1 MVHFG
6 LTLFFREGGSPML
19 RDRYA
24 PMDLFTFVP
33 ALSLALEPVLAQLD
47 QLLDDDALV
56 QGVKADLLRRAP
68 HTATRGRRST
78 PVEVILR
85 MLVVKRLYGWSYEET
100 EQFVADS
107 LVLRQFCRIYLEA
120 VPDDTTLLRWA
131 NLIEP
136 TTLAVL
142 NDRVVELARSLRLT
156 RGRKLR
162 VDSMVVETHI
172 HHPTDSRLLGDG
184 VHVLSRWL
192 RRAKRVLADRAPLS
206 RTLFRSRTRSVRR
219 LAQQIHRLARRKG
232 EEAAEQ
238 LQAAYA
244 RLLAVARQSCRQA
257 ERVQPLLVRRRNR
270 VAQRIAARL
279 AQYLPLVRQ
288 AICQAQ
294 RRVLDGGQVPA
305 GEKLLSVFE
314 PHTQVIQRHKPGKPV
329 EFGRKVWL
337 AEVEGGLISE
347 YRMAAQPGP
356 DAPYLVPSLTRHISR
371 FGKPPHV
378 LAGDRGVYTA
388 DNEHRAQHLGVKR
401 VAIPYAGRASPQ
413 RRHLERASWFR
424 RGFRFRAGIE
434 GRISV
439 LRRRFGLARCLAHGE
454 AGLGRW
460 VGWGVLT
467 ANLVQMAHAL
477 VKRQVAPTPATA
489 A

>member
-1 MVHFG
+1 
-6 LTLFFREGGSPML
+6 ML
-19 RDRYA
+19 RDRYP
-24 PMDLFTFVP
+24 PMDLFAFIP
-33 ALSLALEPVLAQLD
+33 ALRLGLEPVLAQLD
-47 QLLDDDALV
+47 QLLDDDALF
-56 QGVKADLLRRAP
+56 QRVKADLLRRAP

-100 EQFVADS
+100 EHFVADS

-136 TTLAVL
+136 TTLAAL
-142 NDRVVELARSLRLT
+142 NERVMALARSLKLT

-172 HHPTDSRLLGDG
+172 HHPTDSRLVGDG
-184 VHVLSRWL
+184 VRVLSRWL
-192 RRAKRVLADRAPLS
+192 RRAKRVLSRGAPLPQH
-206 RTLFRSRTRSVRR
+206 LFRSRTRSVRR
-219 LAQQIHRLARRKG
+219 LAQQLHRLARHTG
-232 EEAAEQ
+232 TEAAAQ
-238 LQAAYA
+238 LRTAYA
-244 RLLAVARQSCRQA
+244 RLLHVAQQSCRQA
-257 ERVQPLLVRRRNR
+257 EQVLALLARRRSGVACR
-270 VAQRIAARL
+270 VAARL
-279 AQYLPLVRQ
+279 THYLPLVRQ
-288 AICQAQ
+288 AMRQGHQ
-294 RRVLDGGQVPA
+294 RVLEGKQVA
-305 GEKLLSVFE
+305 AAEKLLSLFE
-314 PHTQVIQRHKPGKPV
+314 PHTQVIQRHRPGKPV

-347 YRMAAQPGP
+347 HGIAAQPGS
-356 DAPYLVPSLTRHISR
+356 DAPYLVPSVAGHIVR
-371 FGKPPHV
+371 FDQPPHL
-378 LAGDRGVYTA
+378 LAGDRGVHTA
-388 DNEHRAQHLGVKR
+388 DNEQRAQQLGVKR

-413 RRHLERASWFR
+413 RRQLERAPWFR

-439 LRRRFGLARCLAHGE
+439 LRRRFGLDRCLAHGE
-454 AGLGRW
+454 TGLGRW

-477 VKRQVAPTPATA
+477 IKRQVRPALATA